1 MKPWDDPS
9 PNTLNVINGL
19 PAEFNLFRHN
29 TQHKIKRPGANIG
42 PKGTLREDSRYRG
55 DNLQEPTGMNPW
67 KPSEG
72 CTPEEFNCATKVYAV
87 PPSLPQ
93 RTQATRLVL
102 VALLADALIAW

>member
-1 MKPWDDPS
+1 
-9 PNTLNVINGL
+9 
-19 PAEFNLFRHN
+19 
-29 TQHKIKRPGANIG
+29 
-42 PKGTLREDSRYRG
+42 
-55 DNLQEPTGMNPW
+55 MNPW